1 MAESPMGKGAPKGSR
16 NKAKGTE
23 WSDQLRWAL
32 ANYTNAESG
41 IARGQALR
49 AIAEKVVEQAVG
61 GEWKAIEE
69 IGNRLD
75 GKPAQTIDLMA
86 EVRTRVEELSD
97 AELADIALGRSDG
110 VAEAASGAEVD
121 PSVH

>member
-23 WSDQLRWAL
+23 WSDHLRWAL
-32 ANYTNAESG
+32 ANYTNVESG
-41 IARGQALR
+41 IERGQALR
-49 AIAEKVVEQAVG
+49 AIAETVVAQAVG

-69 IGNRLD
+69 IGNRLE
-75 GKPAQTIDLMA
+75 GKPAQTIDLKA

-97 AELADIALGRSDG
+97 AELADIALGCRDG
-110 VAEAASGAEVD
+110 IASAAEGETVN
-121 PSVH
+121 